1 MGTASCDGKL
11 PLSSQSFSRNST
23 TMNVSRYFV
32 VSRRVRLTLELS
44 VSGLMKVWLVIYD
57 GTFFWVAP
65 F

>member
-1 MGTASCDGKL
+1 
-11 PLSSQSFSRNST
+11 
-23 TMNVSRYFV
+23 MNESRYFV